1 MTAAIFPRVDEVLP
15 QSGRMV
21 LLTRITDHT
30 ERRTTCTVEVSPAGV
45 FAEADGGVP
54 AWVAIEYMAQCIAAH
69 GGLRARAAGDPITIG
84 FLLGSRSITLHTPRF
99 QPGQHLEVEAA
110 HVWGEHDFFSFAC
123 VVRDART
130 RATLVEGTLTVA
142 RAEGADAL
150 SGRGGVETR

>member
-1 MTAAIFPRVDEVLP
+1 MTY
-15 QSGRMV
+15 
-21 LLTRITDHT
+21 RIPFNRPCF
-30 ERRTTCTVEVSPAGV
+30 EGNEQL
-45 FAEADGGVP
+45 
-54 AWVAIEYMAQCIAAH
+54 YMAQCIAAH

-142 RAEGADAL
+142 RADGADAL